1 MRRDL
6 LKPIF
11 FQKEIWHLITQYL
24 GTSYWFHRKKLT
36 ELSFALDLIHS
47 DYAWQLSS
55 YYRWKAWREKK
66 QNNWYLT
73 KPFTKPTLPRRFK
86 NWKQNPY
93 IKEVDNYIRL
103 SEPCPN
109 EYSLYYQHEKSRKI
123 VFNFC

>member
-47 DYAWQLSS
+47 DYAWKLGS

-73 KPFTKPTLPRRFK
+73 KPFTKPTLPLRFK

-93 IKEVDNYIRL
+93 IKEVDNYICL

>member
-47 DYAWQLSS
+47 DYAWQLGS

-73 KPFTKPTLPRRFK
+73 KPFTKPTLPWRFK

-93 IKEVDNYIRL
+93 IKEVDNYICL
-103 SEPCPN
+103 SEPYPN
-109 EYSLYYQHEKSRKI
+109 EYSLYKQHEKSRKI

>member
-1 MRRDL
+1 MGRDL

-47 DYAWQLSS
+47 DYAWKLGS

-73 KPFTKPTLPRRFK
+73 KPFTKPTLPLRFK

-93 IKEVDNYIRL
+93 IKEVDNYICL
-103 SEPCPN
+103 SEPYPN
-109 EYSLYYQHEKSRKI
+109 EYSLYKQHEKSRKI